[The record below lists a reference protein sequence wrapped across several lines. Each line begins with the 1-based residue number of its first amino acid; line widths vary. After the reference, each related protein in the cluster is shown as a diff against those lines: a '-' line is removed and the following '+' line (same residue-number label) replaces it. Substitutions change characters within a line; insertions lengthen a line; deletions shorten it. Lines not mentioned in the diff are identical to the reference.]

1 MGGLTSPGPP
11 EAEAAASAA
20 AMDVWAFG
28 VRGGVGGWP
37 EALLVVLEPP
47 IKAADNIPEG
57 KFEGGEG
64 GRGWGSSDFD
74 AEKNEILKILK
85 SLQN

>member
-11 EAEAAASAA
+11 EAEAAAMAA

-37 EALLVVLEPP
+37 EALLVVLVPP

-57 KFEGGEG
+57 KFEAGEG

-74 AEKNEILKILK
+74 AEKKNEILLKISK
-85 SLQN
+85 S